1 MSEKLSDFICWVSF
15 LLLAASLASFLLRRE
30 RSDARSKN
38 PIPLRVGTLQ
48 QKAHR
53 LSLYLQGRWQ
63 AILRR
68 DVL

>member
-1 MSEKLSDFICWVSF
+1 MSEKLSDFICWCASF
-15 LLLAASLASFLLRRE
+15 LLLAASLTSLLLRRE

-38 PIPLRVGTLQ
+38 PTPLRSLQ